1 MMNLEKMKQKK
12 SKNRVK
18 KGLLAA
24 TTFLCLTTPLLQT
37 QTAYAAENT
46 TPAITIEKPDGWKQG
61 ETTIA
66 VTVDASHMPEGF
78 SIAKIEAKA
87 GKDGSWQDVTGSGS
101 ITITGNQTVYVRVTD
116 GEGKVYEQNR
126 SIKCYDTEKPTLS
139 ASLTDGVLTIQ
150 GNDTVSGITAVT
162 VNGTTY
168 TDLKD
173 GMLRVQLTQKDF
185 TTKQI
190 EITVTD
196 GAGNTSEK
204 YVLQNPYYEWAKKQ
218 AENAAT
224 ETKKQAEVVA
234 EETKNATEAA
244 KKTVKKATTKKPAK
258 KKVEMTQSAVLQFG
272 GEDFKIDEII
282 ANAQAAFKAENKR
295 KTITD
300 IKVYIKPEER
310 AAYYV
315 VTSGDSEYAG
325 KIDL

>member
-1 MMNLEKMKQKK
+1 MADTKK
-12 SKNRVK
+12 VDVK
-18 KGLLAA
+18 KM
-24 TTFLCLTTPLLQT
+24 
-37 QTAYAAENT
+37 AE
-46 TPAITIEKPDGWKQG
+46 
-61 ETTIA
+61 
-66 VTVDASHMPEGF
+66 
-78 SIAKIEAKA
+78 EAKKATETVKVAA
-87 GKDGSWQDVTGSGS
+87 GKAASSVKATA
-101 ITITGNQTVYVRVTD
+101 
-116 GEGKVYEQNR
+116 
-126 SIKCYDTEKPTLS
+126 EK
-139 ASLTDGVLTIQ
+139 
-150 GNDTVSGITAVT
+150 
-162 VNGTTY
+162 
-168 TDLKD
+168 
-173 GMLRVQLTQKDF
+173 
-185 TTKQI
+185 
-190 EITVTD
+190 
-196 GAGNTSEK
+196 
-204 YVLQNPYYEWAKKQ
+204 AKKQ

>member
-1 MMNLEKMKQKK
+1 MADTKK
-12 SKNRVK
+12 VDVK
-18 KGLLAA
+18 KM
-24 TTFLCLTTPLLQT
+24 
-37 QTAYAAENT
+37 AE
-46 TPAITIEKPDGWKQG
+46 
-61 ETTIA
+61 
-66 VTVDASHMPEGF
+66 
-78 SIAKIEAKA
+78 EAKKATETVKVAA
-87 GKDGSWQDVTGSGS
+87 GKAASSVKATA
-101 ITITGNQTVYVRVTD
+101 
-116 GEGKVYEQNR
+116 
-126 SIKCYDTEKPTLS
+126 EK
-139 ASLTDGVLTIQ
+139 
-150 GNDTVSGITAVT
+150 
-162 VNGTTY
+162 
-168 TDLKD
+168 
-173 GMLRVQLTQKDF
+173 
-185 TTKQI
+185 
-190 EITVTD
+190 
-196 GAGNTSEK
+196 
-204 YVLQNPYYEWAKKQ
+204 AKKQ

-234 EETKNATEAA
+234 EETKNATAEA

>member
-1 MMNLEKMKQKK
+1 MADTKK
-12 SKNRVK
+12 VDVK
-18 KGLLAA
+18 KM
-24 TTFLCLTTPLLQT
+24 
-37 QTAYAAENT
+37 AE
-46 TPAITIEKPDGWKQG
+46 
-61 ETTIA
+61 
-66 VTVDASHMPEGF
+66 
-78 SIAKIEAKA
+78 EAKKATETVKVAA
-87 GKDGSWQDVTGSGS
+87 GKAASSVKATA
-101 ITITGNQTVYVRVTD
+101 
-116 GEGKVYEQNR
+116 
-126 SIKCYDTEKPTLS
+126 EK
-139 ASLTDGVLTIQ
+139 A
-150 GNDTVSGITAVT
+150 
-162 VNGTTY
+162 
-168 TDLKD
+168 
-173 GMLRVQLTQKDF
+173 
-185 TTKQI
+185 KQ
-190 EITVTD
+190 
-196 GAGNTSEK
+196 
-204 YVLQNPYYEWAKKQ
+204 Q

>member
-1 MMNLEKMKQKK
+1 MADTKK
-12 SKNRVK
+12 VDVK
-18 KGLLAA
+18 KM
-24 TTFLCLTTPLLQT
+24 
-37 QTAYAAENT
+37 AE
-46 TPAITIEKPDGWKQG
+46 
-61 ETTIA
+61 
-66 VTVDASHMPEGF
+66 
-78 SIAKIEAKA
+78 EAKKA
-87 GKDGSWQDVTGSGS
+87 TETVKVAVGKAASSKATA
-101 ITITGNQTVYVRVTD
+101 
-116 GEGKVYEQNR
+116 
-126 SIKCYDTEKPTLS
+126 EK
-139 ASLTDGVLTIQ
+139 
-150 GNDTVSGITAVT
+150 
-162 VNGTTY
+162 
-168 TDLKD
+168 
-173 GMLRVQLTQKDF
+173 
-185 TTKQI
+185 
-190 EITVTD
+190 
-196 GAGNTSEK
+196 
-204 YVLQNPYYEWAKKQ
+204 AKKQ

>member
-1 MMNLEKMKQKK
+1 MADTKK
-12 SKNRVK
+12 VDVK
-18 KGLLAA
+18 KM
-24 TTFLCLTTPLLQT
+24 
-37 QTAYAAENT
+37 AE
-46 TPAITIEKPDGWKQG
+46 
-61 ETTIA
+61 
-66 VTVDASHMPEGF
+66 
-78 SIAKIEAKA
+78 EAKKATETVKVAA
-87 GKDGSWQDVTGSGS
+87 GKAASSVKATA
-101 ITITGNQTVYVRVTD
+101 
-116 GEGKVYEQNR
+116 
-126 SIKCYDTEKPTLS
+126 EK
-139 ASLTDGVLTIQ
+139 
-150 GNDTVSGITAVT
+150 
-162 VNGTTY
+162 
-168 TDLKD
+168 
-173 GMLRVQLTQKDF
+173 
-185 TTKQI
+185 
-190 EITVTD
+190 
-196 GAGNTSEK
+196 
-204 YVLQNPYYEWAKKQ
+204 AKKQ

-282 ANAQAAFKAENKR
+282 ANAQAAFKSENKR

>member
-1 MMNLEKMKQKK
+1 MADTKK
-12 SKNRVK
+12 VDVK
-18 KGLLAA
+18 KM
-24 TTFLCLTTPLLQT
+24 
-37 QTAYAAENT
+37 AE
-46 TPAITIEKPDGWKQG
+46 
-61 ETTIA
+61 
-66 VTVDASHMPEGF
+66 
-78 SIAKIEAKA
+78 EAKKATETVKVAA
-87 GKDGSWQDVTGSGS
+87 GKAASSVKATA
-101 ITITGNQTVYVRVTD
+101 
-116 GEGKVYEQNR
+116 
-126 SIKCYDTEKPTLS
+126 EK
-139 ASLTDGVLTIQ
+139 A
-150 GNDTVSGITAVT
+150 
-162 VNGTTY
+162 
-168 TDLKD
+168 
-173 GMLRVQLTQKDF
+173 
-185 TTKQI
+185 KQ
-190 EITVTD
+190 
-196 GAGNTSEK
+196 
-204 YVLQNPYYEWAKKQ
+204 Q
-218 AENAAT
+218 AENAAA

>member
-1 MMNLEKMKQKK
+1 MADTKK
-12 SKNRVK
+12 FDVK
-18 KGLLAA
+18 KM
-24 TTFLCLTTPLLQT
+24 
-37 QTAYAAENT
+37 AE
-46 TPAITIEKPDGWKQG
+46 
-61 ETTIA
+61 
-66 VTVDASHMPEGF
+66 
-78 SIAKIEAKA
+78 EAKKATETVKVAA
-87 GKDGSWQDVTGSGS
+87 GKAASSVKATA
-101 ITITGNQTVYVRVTD
+101 
-116 GEGKVYEQNR
+116 
-126 SIKCYDTEKPTLS
+126 EK
-139 ASLTDGVLTIQ
+139 
-150 GNDTVSGITAVT
+150 
-162 VNGTTY
+162 
-168 TDLKD
+168 
-173 GMLRVQLTQKDF
+173 
-185 TTKQI
+185 
-190 EITVTD
+190 
-196 GAGNTSEK
+196 
-204 YVLQNPYYEWAKKQ
+204 AKKQ

>member
-1 MMNLEKMKQKK
+1 MADTKK
-12 SKNRVK
+12 VDVK
-18 KGLLAA
+18 KM
-24 TTFLCLTTPLLQT
+24 
-37 QTAYAAENT
+37 AE
-46 TPAITIEKPDGWKQG
+46 
-61 ETTIA
+61 
-66 VTVDASHMPEGF
+66 
-78 SIAKIEAKA
+78 EAKKATETVKVAA
-87 GKDGSWQDVTGSGS
+87 GKAASSVKATA
-101 ITITGNQTVYVRVTD
+101 
-116 GEGKVYEQNR
+116 
-126 SIKCYDTEKPTLS
+126 EK
-139 ASLTDGVLTIQ
+139 
-150 GNDTVSGITAVT
+150 
-162 VNGTTY
+162 
-168 TDLKD
+168 
-173 GMLRVQLTQKDF
+173 
-185 TTKQI
+185 
-190 EITVTD
+190 
-196 GAGNTSEK
+196 
-204 YVLQNPYYEWAKKQ
+204 AKKQ

-244 KKTVKKATTKKPAK
+244 KKTVKKATTRKPAK

>member
-1 MMNLEKMKQKK
+1 MADTKK
-12 SKNRVK
+12 VDVK
-18 KGLLAA
+18 KM
-24 TTFLCLTTPLLQT
+24 
-37 QTAYAAENT
+37 AE
-46 TPAITIEKPDGWKQG
+46 
-61 ETTIA
+61 
-66 VTVDASHMPEGF
+66 
-78 SIAKIEAKA
+78 EAKKATETVKVAA
-87 GKDGSWQDVTGSGS
+87 GKAASSVKATA
-101 ITITGNQTVYVRVTD
+101 
-116 GEGKVYEQNR
+116 
-126 SIKCYDTEKPTLS
+126 EK
-139 ASLTDGVLTIQ
+139 
-150 GNDTVSGITAVT
+150 
-162 VNGTTY
+162 
-168 TDLKD
+168 
-173 GMLRVQLTQKDF
+173 
-185 TTKQI
+185 
-190 EITVTD
+190 
-196 GAGNTSEK
+196 
-204 YVLQNPYYEWAKKQ
+204 AKKQ

-234 EETKNATEAA
+234 EETKNATAAA

>member
-1 MMNLEKMKQKK
+1 MADTKK
-12 SKNRVK
+12 VDVK
-18 KGLLAA
+18 KM
-24 TTFLCLTTPLLQT
+24 
-37 QTAYAAENT
+37 AE
-46 TPAITIEKPDGWKQG
+46 
-61 ETTIA
+61 
-66 VTVDASHMPEGF
+66 
-78 SIAKIEAKA
+78 EAKKATETVKVAA
-87 GKDGSWQDVTGSGS
+87 GKAASSVKATA
-101 ITITGNQTVYVRVTD
+101 
-116 GEGKVYEQNR
+116 
-126 SIKCYDTEKPTLS
+126 EK
-139 ASLTDGVLTIQ
+139 
-150 GNDTVSGITAVT
+150 
-162 VNGTTY
+162 
-168 TDLKD
+168 
-173 GMLRVQLTQKDF
+173 
-185 TTKQI
+185 
-190 EITVTD
+190 
-196 GAGNTSEK
+196 
-204 YVLQNPYYEWAKKQ
+204 AKKQ
-218 AENAAT
+218 AEHAAT

>member
-1 MMNLEKMKQKK
+1 MADTKK
-12 SKNRVK
+12 VDVK
-18 KGLLAA
+18 KM
-24 TTFLCLTTPLLQT
+24 
-37 QTAYAAENT
+37 AE
-46 TPAITIEKPDGWKQG
+46 
-61 ETTIA
+61 
-66 VTVDASHMPEGF
+66 
-78 SIAKIEAKA
+78 EAKKATETVKVAA
-87 GKDGSWQDVTGSGS
+87 GKAASSVKATA
-101 ITITGNQTVYVRVTD
+101 
-116 GEGKVYEQNR
+116 
-126 SIKCYDTEKPTLS
+126 EK
-139 ASLTDGVLTIQ
+139 
-150 GNDTVSGITAVT
+150 
-162 VNGTTY
+162 
-168 TDLKD
+168 
-173 GMLRVQLTQKDF
+173 
-185 TTKQI
+185 
-190 EITVTD
+190 
-196 GAGNTSEK
+196 
-204 YVLQNPYYEWAKKQ
+204 AKKQ

-325 KIDL
+325 RIDL